1 MYFWLQ
7 TGWLLAI
14 VFKDSQIWQS
24 GKFVFSLRSTVSITL
39 WTNEYH
45 FCILFRLGI
54 VAFQDVLEITSGQM
68 KDTWKQLSNGNCDSF
83 FHSLHFVNIWSNAV
97 MFLMNSWLRAKIL
110 LNICKCLH
118 TLDNY
123 TVNNAPQNSVDTSSL
138 KRCKTIYYLSISC
151 RYTQFWKWIFG
162 CYDPYRYSRERAL
175 LSLPDVRCRILTD
188 FLMT

>member
-24 GKFVFSLRSTVSITL
+24 GKFVFSLRSTLSITL
-39 WTNEYH
+39 WTNGYH
-45 FCILFRLGI
+45 FCISFPIKYSCLSGCLRNNQWANEGHLKTI
-54 VAFQDVLEITSGQM
+54 V
-68 KDTWKQLSNGNCDSF
+68 KWKLRQFLSQC
-83 FHSLHFVNIWSNAV
+83 LHFDNIWSNAV

-123 TVNNAPQNSVDTSSL
+123 MVNNASQNSVDTSSL
-138 KRCKTIYYLSISC
+138 KRCKMIYYLSISC
-151 RYTQFWKWIFG
+151 RYNQSWKWIFG
-162 CYDPYRYSRERAL
+162 CYDPYR
-175 LSLPDVRCRILTD
+175 
-188 FLMT
+188 